1 MSELQIRQI
10 QTREYENVK
19 FEDAMKAVIASL
31 QDQEFIITNASEKL
45 GLVTAYK
52 DIEEVD
58 AWTKFWVGPQG
69 SYQTIRRIEANVT
82 VREEGKFVRIRINL
96 LAKGILNTGG
106 TLWLR
111 PIYDPEAYQKIFFKI
126 DKSLFIEKEK
136 I

>member
-58 AWTKFWVGPQG
+58 AWTKFWVGP
-69 SYQTIRRIEANVT
+69 
-82 VREEGKFVRIRINL
+82 
-96 LAKGILNTGG
+96 
-106 TLWLR
+106 
-111 PIYDPEAYQKIFFKI
+111 
-126 DKSLFIEKEK
+126 
-136 I
+136 